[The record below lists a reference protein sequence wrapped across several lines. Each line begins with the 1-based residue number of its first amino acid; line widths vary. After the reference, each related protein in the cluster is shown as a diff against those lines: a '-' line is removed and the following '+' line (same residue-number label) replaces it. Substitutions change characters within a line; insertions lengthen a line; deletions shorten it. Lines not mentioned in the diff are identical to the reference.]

1 MRRESGSGSR
11 LPDFPRT
18 KQAQEGLLFRVES
31 SVAGADNAQMP
42 RAEILDRSAVE
53 IRIDHRGTDLR
64 ASRNGRGIPELPA
77 DAPHH
82 RRYHLLRFALAL
94 RRTVLGKCDR
104 REQRPAPRPEIL
116 RRELLAEVFAHVV
129 VQART
134 GRVARA
140 VVPDV
145 SKESPAARKR
155 EQLVD
160 LAGELVVDERPAH
173 PCRRP
178 AASTPVACSFAP
190 GLGAIQ
196 TSFHAG
202 GIARVDVAKTS
213 AQPQAPPTPLPRHRL
228 PLVSA
233 TVQNKTIVVLEG
245 DETGEELLE
254 ESRRVR
260 APDGIGLELELPRF
274 DLSLEA
280 RRDTQNAVVHE
291 AARAIRELGFGLKAA
306 TITPEGRDD
315 VGSPNRILREE
326 IGGRVIVRTGR
337 RIP

>member
-1 MRRESGSGSR
+1 VGGGENGKR
-11 LPDFPRT
+11 
-18 KQAQEGLLFRVES
+18 
-31 SVAGADNAQMP
+31 AG
-42 RAEILDRSAVE
+42 AEILDGSAVE
-53 IRIDHRGTDLR
+53 IRIDHRGTDVR
-64 ASRNGRGIPELPA
+64 AARNGRGIPELPA

-173 PCRRP
+173 LCRRP

-190 GLGAIQ
+190 GLGEKPDVFPCRWNRARRRSENVRATPSASNPPSSASSPASVRDRAEQ
-196 TSFHAG
+196 NDRGAGGRRNRRGTAG
-202 GIARVDVAKTS
+202 GI
-213 AQPQAPPTPLPRHRL
+213 
-228 PLVSA
+228 
-233 TVQNKTIVVLEG
+233 
-245 DETGEELLE
+245 
-254 ESRRVR
+254 
-260 APDGIGLELELPRF
+260 
-274 DLSLEA
+274 
-280 RRDTQNAVVHE
+280 
-291 AARAIRELGFGLKAA
+291 
-306 TITPEGRDD
+306 
-315 VGSPNRILREE
+315 
-326 IGGRVIVRTGR
+326 
-337 RIP
+337 